1 VKTNKIL
8 LLALALVVATGI
20 SVWLTK
26 NSQVQDVVSLPLLG
40 DFEDQ
45 LAVLQTISVRSRDAV
60 EFSAEQVDNQWYAT
74 HLSDVDSF
82 PVNTDDLSVFIG
94 QLNQAKLL
102 EAKTQ
107 NVNLYARLGVE
118 DLIVENSQSRSLL
131 LQTSNSNFELLI
143 GNDSSNGLGTFV
155 RSPESKQ
162 SWQIDRVLNLPSDQF
177 SWLKN
182 PVLDMTA
189 DDINRAEL
197 QGDEGWVIAN
207 QDNDFRL
214 AGLQQTDNLIYPTV
228 LASTLS
234 SIIEIRYER
243 AIPAVS
249 MQLPESVAAT
259 LFFESEKGPLTIH
272 LYSVDEQHWVT
283 YAIEQQP
290 WLSNWVFS
298 ISESSRSGL
307 VKSRSD
313 FIQQTAV
320 PDSQP
325 QP

>member
-1 VKTNKIL
+1 VKTNKIF
-8 LLALALVVATGI
+8 LLALALVVATGT

-45 LAVLQTISVRSRDAV
+45 LAVLQTISIRSRDAV
-60 EFSAEQVDNQWYAT
+60 AFSAEQVDNQWYAT
-74 HLSDVDSF
+74 HLSEVDSF
-82 PVNTDDLSVFIG
+82 PVNIDALSVFIG

-155 RSPESKQ
+155 RSPDSKQ
-162 SWQIDRVLNLPSDQF
+162 SWQIDRVLNLPGDQF

-189 DDINRAEL
+189 DDITRAEL

-207 QDNDFRL
+207 QDNDFGL
-214 AGLQQTDNLIYPTV
+214 AGLQQTDDLIYPSV
-228 LASTLS
+228 LANTIS
-234 SIIEIRYER
+234 SILATSYER
-243 AIPAVS
+243 VTPAASV
-249 MQLPESVAAT
+249 QLPESVVAT
-259 LFFESEKGPLTIH
+259 LFLESEKGPLTIRV
-272 LYSVDEQHWVT
+272 YSADEQHWIT
-283 YAIEQQP
+283 YTTDQHA

-298 ISESSRSGL
+298 ISESSKAGL

-313 FIQQTAV
+313 FMQQTV
-320 PDSQP
+320 VSD
-325 QP
+325 

>member
-1 VKTNKIL
+1 MKTNKIF
-8 LLALALVVATGI
+8 LLALALVVATGT

-45 LAVLQTISVRSRDAV
+45 LAVLQTISIRSRDAV
-60 EFSAEQVDNQWYAT
+60 AFSAEQVDNQWYAT
-74 HLSDVDSF
+74 HLSEVDSF
-82 PVNTDDLSVFIG
+82 PVNIDALSVFIG

-131 LQTSNSNFELLI
+131 LQTSNSNFELII

-155 RSPESKQ
+155 RSPDLKQ

-189 DDINRAEL
+189 DDITRAEL

-207 QDNDFRL
+207 QDNDFGL
-214 AGLQQTDNLIYPTV
+214 AGLQQTDDLIYPSV
-228 LASTLS
+228 LANTIS
-234 SIIEIRYER
+234 SILATSYER
-243 AIPAVS
+243 VTPAASV
-249 MQLPESVAAT
+249 QLPESVVAT
-259 LFFESEKGPLTIH
+259 LFLESEKGPLTIRV
-272 LYSVDEQHWVT
+272 YSADEQHWVT
-283 YAIEQQP
+283 YATDQHA
-290 WLSNWVFS
+290 WLSNWVFI
-298 ISESSRSGL
+298 ISESSKAGL

-313 FIQQTAV
+313 FMQQTV
-320 PDSQP
+320 VSD
-325 QP
+325 